1 MALGSDGIL
10 RYYKIKE
17 PPADLA
23 KLPKPAGE
31 ISIRCAPWVVLK
43 WGRAARVLD
52 GATRSFK
59 NIYIYIRPI
68 SYDCV
73 DLLPGDECLLDWP
86 SNTPAG
92 CSFGISTPH
101 RVYFMCGLR
110 CFWFIFSQTFTPTYL
125 TRYGRDVED
134 CRAWI
139 DAFRRQ
145 VCLSAAMV

>member
-31 ISIRCAPWVVLK
+31 ISIRCAPGLCTEMES
-43 WGRAARVLD
+43 GGMFLMAQLSFSFLFFN
-52 GATRSFK
+52 TR
-59 NIYIYIRPI
+59 PH

-86 SNTPAG
+86 STTPAG
-92 CSFGISTPH
+92 CSFGIATPH
-101 RVYFMCGLR
+101 RVYFMCVPL
-110 CFWFIFSQTFTPTYL
+110 CFFSLFIFPNIFANPL
-125 TRYGRDVED
+125 TIGTGATWRIAERGSKPSGARLVP
-134 CRAWI
+134 
-139 DAFRRQ
+139 
-145 VCLSAAMV
+145 VLP